1 MYDIGTIKPS
11 AETAKSGRGRR
22 RSLRRHFSIESVNTR
37 KRFSVLVCNAP
48 LSLSA
53 KRGVPMVYDHSLTA
67 SRSYVMRVAQ
77 AAIED

>member
-1 MYDIGTIKPS
+1 MYDIGTIKPP

-22 RSLRRHFSIESVNTR
+22 RSLRRHFSIESVNTS

-53 KRGVPMVYDHSLTA
+53 KCGVPMVYNYSLTA
-67 SRSYVMRVAQ
+67 PCSYVMRVAQ